1 MSGNINHKLTK
12 QQQEI
17 VDYKGNEILIRGIAG
32 SGKTLVL
39 LKKAKETA
47 EKYPNDK
54 VAIFT
59 YSSTLTNAAKLLMRE
74 FNLKNI
80 DIRTFH
86 SWAMSSYNKVMNK
99 SYKMLNTKLK
109 DSHKNALQ
117 KVSISSQHRFVKS
130 SDYSE
135 FLKDEIS
142 WMKGKGIDT
151 LEDYMEANRRG
162 RGSEVRVTSADRRV
176 IFKVYEAYNTDKGNL
191 LDFDDFGLIF
201 SKNLSKLNDNV
212 KFDHIFIDEAQ
223 DLQQAQLQVLRSAAR
238 KSFIIAADKGQRIYK
253 TSFAWKDIGL
263 NITGGRT
270 KILKDSFRS
279 SKQIIELAAS
289 LQQHDSII
297 KDEEY
302 VPPVLP
308 SREGP
313 KPVLIHC
320 STKDSQDKEVA
331 KAIKQIHS
339 ETPNSTIAVLTR
351 DWRSAFRIKHSI
363 EALKLQVEF
372 IKKDEGN
379 PYEPGIKLSTYH
391 SSKGL
396 EFDYVMVIDLVEPKL
411 ADDVDEEQY
420 WELERRLLYVSITR
434 ACTYLQLYSHGE
446 ESRLLRELDDRLYD
460 KLSV

>member
-1 MSGNINHKLTK
+1 MSGSFNHKLTK

-17 VDYKGNEILIRGIAG
+17 VDFKGKEVLIRGIAG

-39 LKKAKETA
+39 LKKAKDTA

-59 YSSTLTNAAKLLMRE
+59 YSSTLTNAAKLLMNE
-74 FNLKNI
+74 FNLKNL

-86 SWAMSSYNKVMNK
+86 SWAMGSYYKIMNK
-99 SYKMLNTKLK
+99 SYKMLDTRFK
-109 DSHKNALQ
+109 DSHKNAIQ
-117 KVSISSQHRFVKS
+117 KVAATSQHRFVKS

-135 FLKDEIS
+135 FLKDEIA

-151 LEDYMEANRRG
+151 IEEYLDANRRG
-162 RGSEVRVTSADRRV
+162 RGSEVRVTAADRRL
-176 IFKVYEAYNTDKGNL
+176 IFNVYEAYTLDKGNL
-191 LDFDDFGLIF
+191 LDFNDFGLIF
-201 SKNLSKLNDNV
+201 SKHLSKLPDDV

-223 DLQQAQLQVLRSAAR
+223 DLQQVQLLVLRAAAN
-238 KSFIIAADKGQRIYK
+238 KSFIVAADKGQKIYK
-253 TSFAWKDIGL
+253 TSFAWRDIGL

-279 SKQIIELAAS
+279 TKQIIQLAAS
-289 LQQHDSII
+289 LQRHDSII
-297 KDEEY
+297 NDDEY

-313 KPVLIHC
+313 KPVIIQC
-320 STKDSQDKEVA
+320 VTKDKQDKEVA
-331 KAIKQIHS
+331 KAIKQIQA
-339 ETPNSTIAVLTR
+339 ETPEATIGILTR
-351 DWRSAFRIKHSI
+351 DWRSAYRIKHSL
-363 EALKLQVEF
+363 EALKLGYQF
-372 IKKDEGN
+372 IKKEEGN
-379 PYEPGIKLSTYH
+379 PHEPGIKLSTYH

-396 EFDYVMVIDLVEPKL
+396 EFDYVMVMDLVEPKL

-446 ESRLLRELDDRLYD
+446 GSRLLKELDDNFYD
-460 KLSV
+460 KVSV